1 MTSSLA
7 SSPSRGL
14 SFAEYLNNDALG
26 LAALVRSGDTSAD
39 ELLDIALDR
48 IDAVDP
54 AINAVVS
61 VFADKARARIA
72 KGLPEGPFTGV
83 PFLLKDLFIDLAGT
97 TTTSGAV
104 FLKDTVAKRDS
115 TVAERYMNA
124 GLVIFGKTHSCE
136 FGGSPTT
143 ESQLYGATR
152 NPWNLDYSAGGSSGG
167 SSAAIAAGILPAA
180 NGSDAGGS
188 IRSPA
193 AACGL
198 FGLKPT
204 RGRTPLGPA
213 RFDGGGGIATVHA
226 LTRSVRDSAALL
238 DAVAGIEPGAC
249 YASPVQHRP
258 FLDDVQCD
266 PKPLRIAVM
275 PQSLLGDEVAA
286 DCLAAVADAA
296 ALSASLGHI
305 VEEAA
310 PAVDAELYARTRQV
324 LKGAAAVTGI
334 HGAESALGRKA
345 TDRDFEAATWEAYRL
360 GLAITGEDVM
370 RAREAMFALH
380 QQVAQFMTTYDMI
393 LSPTTASGPF
403 LVGSMGPEYTD
414 NIAGALRRRVAT
426 FTALANMTGQP
437 AMSVPLYWNAANL
450 PVGVQFWGRF
460 AEEAT
465 LFQLAG
471 QLERARPWFR
481 RLPAMTLEATR

>member
-1 MTSSLA
+1 
-7 SSPSRGL
+7 L
-14 SFAEYLNNDALG
+14 SFADYVDHDALG
-26 LAALVRSGDTSAD
+26 LAGLVRSGDTSAD
-39 ELLDIALDR
+39 ELLDIALAR
-48 IDAVDP
+48 IAAVNP

-61 VFADKARARIA
+61 TFVDKAREKITQ
-72 KGLPEGPFTGV
+72 GLPDGPFTGV
-83 PFLLKDLFIDLAGT
+83 PFLLKDLFIDLAGI

-104 FLKDTVAKRDS
+104 FLKDTVAKRNS
-115 TVAERYMNA
+115 TVADRYHKA

-143 ESQLYGATR
+143 ESQLYGVTR
-152 NPWNLDYSAGGSSGG
+152 NPWNLDDSAGGSSGG
-167 SSAAIAAGILPAA
+167 SSAAIAAGIVPAA

-193 AACGL
+193 ATCGL

-204 RGRTPLGPA
+204 RGRAPLGPA

-238 DAVAGIEPGAC
+238 DAVSGIEAGAS
-249 YASPVQHRP
+249 YASPVQDRP
-258 FLDDVQCD
+258 FLDEVSRD
-266 PKPLRIAVM
+266 PKRLRIAIM
-275 PQSLLGDEVAA
+275 PQSLFGEEVAA
-286 DCLAAVADAA
+286 DCVAAVADAA
-296 ALSASLGHI
+296 ALCASLGHI

-310 PAVDAELYARTRQV
+310 PAVDAELYATTRRV

-334 HGAESALGRKA
+334 HAAERGLGRKA
-345 TDRDFEAATWEAYRL
+345 GDNDFERATWEAYRH
-360 GLAITGEDVM
+360 GLMVTGEDVM
-370 RAREAMFALH
+370 RAREAMFVLH
-380 QQVAQFMTTYDMI
+380 QQVAAFMTTYDLI

-403 LVGSMGPEYTD
+403 PANIMGPEHTGE
-414 NIAGALRRRVAT
+414 IAEAARRRVST

-437 AMSVPLYWNAANL
+437 AMSVPLFWNTAGL

-471 QLERARPWFR
+471 QLERARPWFK
-481 RLPAMTLEATR
+481 RLPAMTLEAAR

>member
-1 MTSSLA
+1 MTAPSFA
-7 SSPSRGL
+7 IASRGL
-14 SFAEYLNNDALG
+14 SFADYVNHDAMG
-26 LAALVRSGDTSAD
+26 LADLVRSGDTSAD
-39 ELLDIALDR
+39 ELLDIAVAR
-48 IDAVDP
+48 IEAVNP
-54 AINAVVS
+54 SINAVVGMFVDS
-61 VFADKARARIA
+61 ARARIA
-72 KGLPEGPFTGV
+72 QGLPDGPFTGV
-83 PFLLKDLFIDLAGT
+83 PFLLKDLFIDLEGT

-104 FLKDTVAKRDS
+104 FLKDTVAKRNS
-115 TVAERYMNA
+115 TVADRYNRA

-143 ESQLYGATR
+143 ESKLYGITR

-204 RGRTPLGPA
+204 RGRAPLGPA

-238 DAVAGIEPGAC
+238 DAVAGIEPGAS
-249 YASPVQHRP
+249 YASPVQDRP
-258 FLDDVQCD
+258 FLDEVQHE
-266 PKPLRIAVM
+266 PKRLRIAMM
-275 PQSLLGDEVAA
+275 PQSLFGDEVAP

-296 ALSASLGHI
+296 ALCASLGHI

-310 PAVDAELYARTRQV
+310 PTVDAELYARTRQI
-324 LKGAAAVTGI
+324 LKGAAATTGI
-334 HGAESALGRKA
+334 HAAERGLGRKA
-345 TDRDFEAATWEAYRL
+345 TDSDFEAATWEAYRL
-360 GLAITGEDVM
+360 GLTISGEDVM

-380 QQVAQFMTTYDMI
+380 QQVAQFMISFDLI
-393 LSPTTASGPF
+393 LSPTTATGPF
-403 LVGSMGPEYTD
+403 PVGTMGPELVD
-414 NIAGALRRRVAT
+414 DIAGASRRRLST

-437 AMSVPLYWNAANL
+437 AMSVPLYWNAADL

-471 QLERARPWFR
+471 QLERVRPWFK
-481 RLPAMTLEATR
+481 RLPAMTLEAAR